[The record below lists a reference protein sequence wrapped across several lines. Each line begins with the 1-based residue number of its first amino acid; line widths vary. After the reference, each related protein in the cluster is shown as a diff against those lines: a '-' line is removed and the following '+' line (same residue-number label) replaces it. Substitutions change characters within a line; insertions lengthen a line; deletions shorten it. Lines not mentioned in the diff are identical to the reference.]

1 MKDLDA
7 NLIIANAPDPVFVSD
22 LQGKI
27 LLANEAVSELLG
39 LRKDE
44 VLEQSLSRFV
54 SRDEARELMGALHE
68 VVERGVTRN
77 VRLNPRSAS
86 GEVIATSLNA
96 SALRDHSGA
105 VIGVTGIL
113 RDMRA
118 YEKARRELEGPG
130 NKLADPNCD
139 NDVHRKTL

>member
-39 LRKDE
+39 FHKDE

-54 SRDEARELMGALHE
+54 SLDEARELMVALRE
-68 VVERGVTRN
+68 VVERGGTRN
-77 VRLNPRSAS
+77 VRPHPPSAS
-86 GEVIATSLNA
+86 GEGIPPPLHAPPPPWPRGQ
-96 SALRDHSGA
+96 ALG
-105 VIGVTGIL
+105 G
-113 RDMRA
+113 
-118 YEKARRELEGPG
+118 
-130 NKLADPNCD
+130 
-139 NDVHRKTL
+139 